1 MDKKEINKK
10 IAEGWLHTRLIV
22 EMLGKPKE
30 HLDQTMKQYIEKLKD
45 DKDIIVIKEE
55 YSEPEDKEGMFAEFV
70 ELEMLFR
77 SIEVLTFFCFDYMPS
92 SVEIIAPEKVSYVT
106 RDVMAFLNDLQARLH
121 TIDLKLKTIT
131 QENTNLTHNAFTL
144 LRNLILLSIRQGD
157 KSAAELSEITGIKA
171 EELMKFLDIFEK
183 EENKIKKEGDKYTTI
198 K

>member
-30 HLDQTMKQYIEKLKD
+30 HLDQTMKQYIEKLRD
-45 DKDIIVIKEE
+45 DKDIIIVKEE

-77 SIEVLTFFCFDYMPS
+77 SIEILTFFCFDYMPS

-121 TIDLKLKTIT
+121 TIDMKLKTML
-131 QENTNLTHNAFTL
+131 QENENLTRNAYTL
-144 LRNLILLSIRQGD
+144 LRNLVLLSVRQGE
-157 KSAAELSEITGIKA
+157 KTSEELSKITGLKP
-171 EELMKFLDIFEK
+171 EDLTKFLEMFEK
-183 EENKIKKEGDKYTTI
+183 EENKIKKEGDKYSAV

>member
-45 DKDIIVIKEE
+45 DKDIIIIKEE

-121 TIDLKLKTIT
+121 TIDMKLKTVL
-131 QENTNLTHNAFTL
+131 QENENLTRNAYTL
-144 LRNLILLSIRQGD
+144 LRNLVLLSVRQGE
-157 KSAAELSEITGIKA
+157 KTSGELSKITGLKP
-171 EELMKFLDIFEK
+171 EDLTKFLDMFEK
-183 EENKIKKEGDKYTTI
+183 EENKIKKEGDKYTAV

>member
-1 MDKKEINKK
+1 MDKKEIKKK
-10 IAEGWLHTRLIV
+10 IDEGWLHTRLIV

-30 HLDQTMKQYIEKLKD
+30 HLEQTMKQYIEKLKD
-45 DKDIIVIKEE
+45 DKDLILVKEE

-77 SIEVLTFFCFDYMPS
+77 SIEVLTSFCFDYMPS

-121 TIDLKLKTIT
+121 TIDMKLKTVL
-131 QENTNLTHNAFTL
+131 QENTNLTHNAYTL

-157 KSAAELSEITGIKA
+157 KSVEELSEITGIKS
-171 EELMKFLDIFEK
+171 EELIKFLDIFEK
-183 EENKIKKEGDKYTTI
+183 EENKIKKEGGKYSAV